1 MTTKTLEQLLNENII
16 SQRTYDKVI
25 LSKKY
30 IERKYNI
37 KSKKYE
43 QIKNFFD
50 ELNSYEINQTKINN
64 IKKEIFEKQII
75 KYRKSRENQS
85 VRDYE
90 SISIIGRGGFGEV
103 YLCREKKTGEIV
115 TIKKIIFKTILR

>member
-1 MTTKTLEQLLNENII
+1 MQEIPLEQLLKEHII

-43 QIKNFFD
+43 QMKNRITLSARASVETKDD
-50 ELNSYEINQTKINN
+50 ENSFTK
-64 IKKEIFEKQII
+64 KQ
-75 KYRKSRENQS
+75 SFN
-85 VRDYE
+85 
-90 SISIIGRGGFGEV
+90 
-103 YLCREKKTGEIV
+103 
-115 TIKKIIFKTILR
+115 